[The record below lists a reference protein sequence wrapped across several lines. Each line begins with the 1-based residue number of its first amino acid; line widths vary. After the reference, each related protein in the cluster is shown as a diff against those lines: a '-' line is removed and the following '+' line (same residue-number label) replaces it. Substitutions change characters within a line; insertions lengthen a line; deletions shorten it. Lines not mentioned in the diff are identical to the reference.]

1 MNGRFKQFS
10 APSFATASG
19 FLLAV
24 VVMVS
29 APLLA
34 STPNFAV
41 PDDTA
46 LRISLDVFGVGKG
59 PGIGS
64 IISGVGGL
72 GTTAFHGH

>member
-1 MNGRFKQFS
+1 MNRHFKQFS
-10 APSFATASG
+10 VSYFATAAG
-19 FLLAV
+19 FLLIA

-46 LRISLDVFGVGKG
+46 LRIRLDVFGGGKG